1 MADWSIQMIR
11 DILSSIEKCGN
22 SLKHLAA
29 GGKVALHYS
38 FCVRIRGIEP
48 GVGKVSATQHLLS
61 KIRLTG
67 QRLTIFKV
75 KMAQR
80 INTTH
85 MDTQS
90 SCLRLLC
97 PALLYPLPNTHQ
109 IFRNIVFAVLLN

>member
-75 KMAQR
+75 KMAQL
-80 INTTH
+80 
-85 MDTQS
+85 S
-90 SCLRLLC
+90 P
-97 PALLYPLPNTHQ
+97 PAVPSPPVPASRYAS
-109 IFRNIVFAVLLN
+109 NIPQRCVRGTPELT